1 MGQGVKSTSNWFF
14 FHLPAVGFSPPLP
27 GPRIFAYVGDVA
39 SRHAHGEGDDIL
51 GEGEASSS
59 DLDGVTSHGKNGG

>member
-1 MGQGVKSTSNWFF
+1 M
-14 FHLPAVGFSPPLP
+14 GFSPPLP
-27 GPRIFAYVGDVA
+27 GPGIFAYVGDVA